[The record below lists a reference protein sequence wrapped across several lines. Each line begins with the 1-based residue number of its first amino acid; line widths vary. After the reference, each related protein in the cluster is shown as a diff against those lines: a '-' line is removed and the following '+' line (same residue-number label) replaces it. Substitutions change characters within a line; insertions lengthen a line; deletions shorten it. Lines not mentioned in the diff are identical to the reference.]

1 MQDNRIKGDRM
12 QDKRIKGDTMQD
24 NRIQMEKIQKIMKE
38 AEAVV
43 FDIGN
48 VLADFGWRDFF
59 GKFGYEGETL
69 ERLAAATVKSAVWD
83 EVDRGVWS
91 EE

>member
-43 FDIGN
+43 FDIGQ
-48 VLADFGWRDFF
+48 VLGALKW
-59 GKFGYEGETL
+59 
-69 ERLAAATVKSAVWD
+69 VV
-83 EVDRGVWS
+83 
-91 EE
+91 